1 VTGREDARAARA
13 LCAGERQGALA
24 TLAREPAGY
33 PYGSLVL
40 YALDH
45 LGRPLLLISRL
56 AEHTANLAHDP
67 RASLL
72 VVAPAG
78 GEDPL
83 ARARVTLLGRVTPVP
98 EPDLAA
104 ARTRYLTRLPA
115 AELYLR
121 LPDFAFFRLEVE
133 GVRYVGGFGR
143 MAWISGEDYAAGAT
157 DDHGRP

>member
-1 VTGREDARAARA
+1 VTGREEARAAHA

-24 TLAREPAGY
+24 TLARVPAGY

-40 YALDH
+40 YALDP
-45 LGRPLLLISRL
+45 LGRPLLLLSRL
-56 AEHTANLAHDP
+56 AEHTANLAQDP

-72 VVAPAG
+72 VVESG
-78 GEDPL
+78 GGADPL
-83 ARARVTLLGRVTPVP
+83 AGARATLLGRGAPVP

-104 ARTRYLTRLPA
+104 ARARYLARHPGA
-115 AELYLR
+115 ALYLQ

-143 MAWISGEDYAAGAT
+143 MAWITGEDYRTAGAP
-157 DDHGRP
+157 DGAG